1 MGCSVITTK
10 TGAIYELLGD
20 NARYVDPVN
29 QESINKAVTDEL
41 EGASTKRL
49 KVSLP
54 SNHQCRVNYFQLYR
68 KLLQI

>member
-41 EGASTKRL
+41 ERASTKRL

-54 SNHQCRVNYFQLYR
+54 NQSTMRINYFEALP
-68 KLLQI
+68 